1 MVEVKHSTDLSDN
14 DEDSGNDE
22 PPYRESVAPIEQA
35 LRSIDV
41 VRTPSPPQ
49 DEDIEEIPIVNEQI
63 ESAASTS
70 KTNDRIAM
78 YENAFLSDRPEPE
91 PPLNLRQYL
100 SALTEMHEPIVNNHA
115 NIQHHEYRQVNKK
128 IAIKPALILSTT
140 KGKLGDTISE
150 LPVEVLL
157 IIFSYLDDISLC
169 NSSEVCKQWKNIVET
184 HTPQSLWERY
194 TKTRWPLYHQ
204 ITKANNWF
212 KVKPLTNSDKNVE
225 RFVMFLRVLVCH

>member
-1 MVEVKHSTDLSDN
+1 MPVEVIEGKHSTDLSDN

-22 PPYRESVAPIEQA
+22 PPYRESVAPIEQG
-35 LRSIDV
+35 LRPVDV
-41 VRTPSPPQ
+41 PLLRTPSPPR

-63 ESAASTS
+63 EPVASTS

-91 PPLNLRQYL
+91 PPRNLRQYL
-100 SALTEMHEPIVNNHA
+100 TALTEMHELNNHV
-115 NIQHHEYRQVNKK
+115 NVQNHESRQVNNKTAK
-128 IAIKPALILSTT
+128 DAAALTT
-140 KGKLGDTISE
+140 SKGKLGETISE

-157 IIFSYLDDISLC
+157 VIFSYLDDISLC

-184 HTPQSLWERY
+184 HIPQSLWERY

-204 ITKANNWF
+204 ITRANNWF
-212 KVKPLTNSDKNVE
+212 KVNLFNFS
-225 RFVMFLRVLVCH
+225 F